1 MPKTVTATEAKT
13 NFDAMLEWTVTE
25 KDQIV
30 VQSHGQ
36 PKAAI
41 INYADY
47 TQYITLKEK
56 NRREQAWQE
65 MESLRKEVSA
75 RNTDLSEEEI
85 YALADFITGDT
96 INSMIAEDKLQ
107 YGGTASAIK
116 PATQEVVDRMFAEGK
131 LQYDSAASDENLD

>member
-13 NFDAMLEWTVTE
+13 NFGAMLDWTVTE
-25 KDQIV
+25 QDQII

-41 INYADY
+41 INYDDY
-47 TQYITLKEK
+47 TQYATLKEK

-65 MESLRKEVSA
+65 MEALRKQVSA

-85 YALADFITGDT
+85 DALADFITRDT
-96 INSMIAEDKLQ
+96 INSMIADGKIQ
-107 YGGTASAIK
+107 YEGTASAIK
-116 PATQEVVDRMFAEGK
+116 PATQEIINRMFAEGK
-131 LQYDSAASDENLD
+131 LQYDSAAPDENTD